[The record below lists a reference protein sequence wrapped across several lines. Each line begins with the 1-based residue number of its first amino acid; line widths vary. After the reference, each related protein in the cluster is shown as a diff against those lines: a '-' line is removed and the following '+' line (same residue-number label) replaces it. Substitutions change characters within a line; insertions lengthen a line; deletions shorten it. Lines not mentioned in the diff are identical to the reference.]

1 MAAAAGGQVPG
12 FEEVGA
18 LYSDL
23 EENNYPDGV
32 TASRGETAG
41 QLEAEE
47 VILDEHVEDNLERR
61 EPDPEDSL
69 GARGDFPTDGNDVES
84 VEQMAPTGNISF

>member
-1 MAAAAGGQVPG
+1 MQRYQGLSDAAEREMAAAAGGQVPG

-47 VILDEHVEDNLERR
+47 VILDEQVEDNLERR
-61 EPDPEDSL
+61 EPDP
-69 GARGDFPTDGNDVES
+69 RGQSWGEGRLPDRR
-84 VEQMAPTGNISF
+84 